1 MTYSSRTAVLRL
13 STTVIIGPGEL
24 VVAMKT
30 KFSRAKR
37 SVPVT
42 SLSLTSPETA
52 REDGEIVTTPVKLEG
67 RSGEV
72 TSEV

>member
-1 MTYSSRTAVLRL
+1 
-13 STTVIIGPGEL
+13 
-24 VVAMKT
+24 MKT

-42 SLSLTSPETA
+42 SLSLTSPETV

-67 RSGEV
+67 RSGAV
-72 TSEV
+72 TSAV